1 MIDEQQERHK
11 SYNNTIAIDHQRDT
25 LTVSIIT
32 LMFIKNLKIL
42 YFNYNWI
49 IYYQIKKYE
58 LLSLYL
64 QKVIYLSIS

>member
-49 IYYQIKKYE
+49 IYYQIKE
-58 LLSLYL
+58 
-64 QKVIYLSIS
+64 V

>member
-1 MIDEQQERHK
+1 LIDEQQERHK

>member
-11 SYNNTIAIDHQRDT
+11 SHNNTIAIDHQRDT

-32 LMFIKNLKIL
+32 LMLIKNLKIL

-49 IYYQIKKYE
+49 VYYQIKKYE
-58 LLSLYL
+58 LLSHYL
-64 QKVIYLSIS
+64 

>member
-64 QKVIYLSIS
+64 

>member
-11 SYNNTIAIDHQRDT
+11 SHNNTIAIDYQRDT

-32 LMFIKNLKIL
+32 LMLIKNLKIL

-49 IYYQIKKYE
+49 VYYQIKKYE
-58 LLSLYL
+58 LLSHYL
-64 QKVIYLSIS
+64 